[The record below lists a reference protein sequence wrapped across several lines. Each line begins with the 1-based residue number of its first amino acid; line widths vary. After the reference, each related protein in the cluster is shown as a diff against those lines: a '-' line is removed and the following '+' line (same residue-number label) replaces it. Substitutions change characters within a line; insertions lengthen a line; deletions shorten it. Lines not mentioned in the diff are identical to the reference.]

1 MPPGRG
7 VPGCRVL
14 RLCYVLA
21 ANQWEL
27 DNRRYHPLGRSAVK
41 SALLAWWV
49 IMALLSLPS
58 AARDLPAGTILEAR
72 LSIATGSRISH
83 PGDKVDATI
92 IAPASMGG
100 RILVPDGSTVS
111 GIVENV
117 NRLGLGLKH
126 TTASIG
132 YYFDTLRLRN
142 GKTILIKSEVVEV
155 ETAKERVDVTGTV
168 HGIHPIASLS
178 SALDF
183 LAVPL
188 LCVTFGVGAP
198 VWATKSLI
206 APPANPEIYFPAG
219 TEIILRLTAPVN
231 IPSAN
236 APPLRIASFSADEIA
251 AIHDLLKNSPQRA
264 RLGSH
269 PSNLVNLLF
278 FGSRQQ
284 MDRAFHAAQWSRAE
298 RKSPMSLYRMYYALT
313 VRVGYKRAPMNKLTL
328 NGVPSDF
335 EYQKSLDTVQKRHHA
350 RLWKDPQRADVWL
363 GTAVE
368 DVAFRFKATHWTHS
382 SDPKIDNERAKVVD
396 DLAFTGCIDRAALLT
411 RNSLEL
417 PPDLEAAHSILTDG
431 DIAVLR
437 FNHCGSP
444 KTMVGAGTASPSHFR
459 GRLSRVFMALRNDLG
474 RSNILFTT
482 CNTFKYLSERRALSR
497 VGRTPSPAAPQRGL
511 DWLSSLPP
519 ADLPSKI
526 SGDK

>member
-1 MPPGRG
+1 
-7 VPGCRVL
+7 L
-14 RLCYVLA
+14 RLSYVLSA
-21 ANQWEL
+21 KQWEL
-27 DNRRYHPLGRSAVK
+27 DNGRYHPPRRSAVK
-41 SALLAWWV
+41 SVLLAWWV
-49 IMALLSLPS
+49 IMASLSWPS
-58 AARDLPAGTILEAR
+58 GAQDLPAGTTLEAR
-72 LSIATGSRISH
+72 LSTATGSRISH
-83 PGDKVDATI
+83 PGDRVDATI

-100 RILVPDGSTVS
+100 RILIRDGSTIS
-111 GIVENV
+111 GVVENV
-117 NRLGLGLKH
+117 NRLGWGLKH
-126 TTASIG
+126 TTASIR
-132 YYFDTLRLRN
+132 YDFDTLRLRN

-168 HGIHPIASLS
+168 HGIHPMASLS
-178 SALDF
+178 STLDL

-188 LCVTFGVGAP
+188 LCVTPGVAAP

-206 APPANPEIYFPAG
+206 APPANAEIYFPAG

-236 APPLRIASFSADEIA
+236 TQPLRIASFSADEIA

-284 MDRAFHAAQWSRAE
+284 MDRAFHAAQWSPAE
-298 RKSPMSLYRMYYALT
+298 RKSPLSLYRMYYALT

-335 EYQKSLDTVQKRHHA
+335 EYQKSLDTVQKRHHV
-350 RLWKDPQRADVWL
+350 RLWKDPQRVDVWL

-411 RNSLEL
+411 RNSQEL
-417 PPDLEAAHSILTDG
+417 PQDLKAAHSILTDG
-431 DIAVLR
+431 DIAILR
-437 FNHCGSP
+437 FNHCGGP
-444 KTMVGAGTASPSHFR
+444 KTMVGVDTASSSHFR
-459 GRLSRVFMALRNDLG
+459 GRLSRVFIALRNDLG
-474 RSNILFTT
+474 TSNILFTT
-482 CNTFKYLSERRALSR
+482 WNTLKYLGERRALAR
-497 VGRTPSPAAPQRGL
+497 AGRTQSLGAPQRGL
-511 DWLSSLPP
+511 DWLSALPP
-519 ADLPSKI
+519 DDLPSRT
-526 SGDK
+526 SGGK